1 MSMSMS
7 SRWPGMMK
15 IHFNE
20 MMNNKHTI
28 HTCIHTLLIDY
39 ICTNTTIHTYIPTS
53 SFKAIQSI
61 IHSPSSHSLWLLPF
75 FIHQSINNND
85 DDQWMNNWIVLV
97 NYSIYIHLS
106 YLLAKLSRPSAA
118 IIDQMRLQQCLIAS
132 FKDLCSNLDIRIRNS
147 LLQQFKYHNPIS
159 GSPTLSRSWVEPKYG
174 KVVLSLYK
182 NSTVIATK
190 ILRIL
195 WRKLHTLKS
204 HQFILKKCLF
214 EGINRGSKLVWKIS
228 VLVNRLAA
236 AVFFYLR
243 WVSMVNYCTSFI
255 LVFL

>member
-1 MSMSMS
+1 
-7 SRWPGMMK
+7 
-15 IHFNE
+15 
-20 MMNNKHTI
+20 MNR
-28 HTCIHTLLIDY
+28 
-39 ICTNTTIHTYIPTS
+39 
-53 SFKAIQSI
+53 
-61 IHSPSSHSLWLLPF
+61 
-75 FIHQSINNND
+75 
-85 DDQWMNNWIVLV
+85 V
-97 NYSIYIHLS
+97 IYINLS

-118 IIDQMRLQQCLIAS
+118 IIDQMHLQQCLIAS

-174 KVVLSLYK
+174 ISILSLYK
-182 NSTVIATK
+182 NSTAK

-228 VLVNRLAA
+228 GTAA
-236 AVFFYLR
+236 AFL
-243 WVSMVNYCTSFI
+243 SQMSQHCTSFI
-255 LVFL
+255 LVLL